1 MFKKIAFAAIA
12 AFALTANAQQ
22 PKTCTTPD
30 GTTLT
35 ATPAAAASAPAQ
47 AAPAVATAPANAA
60 SAASGCA
67 PAKPVA
73 RKPTA
78 PANAAGNADAM
89 RRLSEENTELRAQVL
104 NLQRGI
110 TGTVTPQFGIQPAPA
125 SSAAPTL
132 ATSIAAPISGAAPKE
147 RDFNV
152 TVHTKKVR
160 CLFRENG
167 EVTVRT
173 YRDTVQLCHDWAN
186 ATSLSLGLV
195 DTVINFDKVSGDVVA
210 SATAPAAATSAV
222 TPVAYTA
229 PATGGQPVEG
239 EVVLCD
245 FTFGGKVIETT
256 KQPSLPACKA
266 WTLAEAAKRGWVPA
280 PAK

>member
-1 MFKKIAFAAIA
+1 
-12 AFALTANAQQ
+12 
-22 PKTCTTPD
+22 
-30 GTTLT
+30 
-35 ATPAAAASAPAQ
+35 
-47 AAPAVATAPANAA
+47 
-60 SAASGCA
+60 
-67 PAKPVA
+67 
-73 RKPTA
+73 
-78 PANAAGNADAM
+78 
-89 RRLSEENTELRAQVL
+89 
-104 NLQRGI
+104 
-110 TGTVTPQFGIQPAPA
+110 
-125 SSAAPTL
+125 
-132 ATSIAAPISGAAPKE
+132 
-147 RDFNV
+147 
-152 TVHTKKVR
+152 
-160 CLFRENG
+160 LFRENG